1 MENGDRMRL
10 KLKKNE
16 DFDIRS
22 FYIVLRGSFYV
33 VFSWKGM
40 SSFLEKVFRKL
51 RPLDKFL
58 FLFQPQLG
66 IRILLVVTKV

>member
-1 MENGDRMRL
+1 MENGDRMRW

-22 FYIVLRGSFYV
+22 FYIELRGSFYV

-51 RPLDKFL
+51 RLLDKFL
-58 FLFQPQLG
+58 FVSTTTWDKNLTG
-66 IRILLVVTKV
+66 GN